1 MALRKKAP
9 RRTSYRLV
17 AIPGS
22 PNQLV
27 LGLKWRTVLGEDL
40 QKLALQA
47 ARKARATHY
56 VRSDSRSSSVGL
68 LTAKGRENRT
78 KTRATLFS
86 AAAAFAQMH
95 RHGTHAVVCELQDKS
110 VWLAVVIDG
119 AVQGG
124 GDTIFQDRTAAQE
137 TVADATTRHSD
148 LQLHSNYWPQA
159 RPFSLPQLTAYANAQ
174 TALKRATFKLSMV
187 SPIWWVLIA
196 LILAYEAW
204 DLGMSWWD
212 ERQALLQ
219 EQLQAAQPQLDPETL
234 WKGAI
239 GAWASSIR
247 THGNEGLDEV
257 VNAVLSVPVEP
268 GRWRLTEVD
277 CQPQARSCTAKF
289 RRTRLADNH
298 SLKAA
303 LPGFWQISHLD
314 LETASARW
322 NLPSPRLFRPLQL
335 QKLPSPEE
343 MRLTWEPRWQGLA
356 PALQDFTISKPG
368 QVPIAV
374 PNVKLPNGL
383 EQPVPKPKG
392 IRLPASQSLI
402 INGPLRSLYG
412 LDLPVT
418 TELEQLQ
425 VRYMPEATPGL
436 TASAFPA
443 MLKGTIYVL
452 AP

>member
-17 AIPGS
+17 AMPGS

-56 VRSDSRSSSVGL
+56 VQSDSRSSSVGL

-78 KTRATLFS
+78 KTRASIFS
-86 AAAAFAQMH
+86 AAAAFGQMH
-95 RHGTHAVVCELQDKS
+95 RHGTHAVVCELPDQS

-119 AVQGG
+119 AVQAG

-137 TVADATTRHSD
+137 TVTEATTRYSD

-174 TALKRATFKLSMV
+174 TALKRATFRLSMV

-196 LILAYEAW
+196 LVLAYEAW
-204 DLGMSWWD
+204 DFGMSWWE
-212 ERQALLQ
+212 ERQA
-219 EQLQAAQPQLDPETL
+219 QLQAQLQAVEPQLDPEAL
-234 WKGAI
+234 WNSAI
-239 GAWASSIR
+239 GAWAKSIK
-247 THGNEGLDEV
+247 TQGNEGLDEV
-257 VNAVLSVPVEP
+257 VNAILSVPVEP

-314 LETASARW
+314 LETASAKW
-322 NLPSPRLFRPLQL
+322 NLPSARLFRPLQL
-335 QKLPSPEE
+335 QELPSPEDL
-343 MRLTWEPRWQGLA
+343 RLIWEPRWQGLL
-356 PALQDFTISKPG
+356 PALLDFRISNPS

-383 EQPVPKPKG
+383 EQPVPMPKS
-392 IRLPASQSLI
+392 IRLPASRSLI
-402 INGPLRSLYG
+402 INAPLRSLYG

-418 TELEQLQ
+418 AELTQLQ
-425 VRYMPEATPGL
+425 VRYMPETTPAL

-443 MLKGTIYVL
+443 TLKGTLYVL